1 MSRNPEESL
10 VQYRPV
16 ILFDGDCNFC
26 NTAVRRTAERDKH
39 RRLHFARLQSP
50 AARRIIAFADP
61 GIDFEALPDSM
72 VFVDEDGIYTAS
84 TAALYIARYLRFP
97 WPVFAVA
104 LAIPRFLRD
113 PVYRFFARNRRRWFG
128 VSAACP
134 APSPEFASRFLETE
148 EDLGV
153 DDERSGN

>member
-1 MSRNPEESL
+1 M
-10 VQYRPV
+10 QYRPV
-16 ILFDGDCNFC
+16 ILFDGECNFC
-26 NTAVRRTAERDKH
+26 NTAVRRTAERDKY

-50 AARRIIAFADP
+50 AARRIIAVADP

-72 VFVDEDGIYTAS
+72 VFVDEDGICTAS
-84 TAALYIARYLRFP
+84 TAALRVARYLRFP

-128 VSAACP
+128 VNTACP
-134 APSPEFASRFLETE
+134 APPPDFASRFLETE

-153 DDERSGN
+153 DDE

>member
-1 MSRNPEESL
+1 MNDP
-10 VQYRPV
+10 RPV

-26 NTAVRRTAERDKH
+26 NTAARRTAERDKH

-50 AARRIIAFADP
+50 AARRIITFADP

-84 TAALYIARYLRFP
+84 TAALHIARYLRFP

-104 LAIPRFLRD
+104 LAVPRFLRD
-113 PVYRFFARNRRRWFG
+113 PVYRFLPVTAVVGSAQALRARRLRRILL
-128 VSAACP
+128 P
-134 APSPEFASRFLETE
+134 ASSKRRKT
-148 EDLGV
+148 
-153 DDERSGN
+153 